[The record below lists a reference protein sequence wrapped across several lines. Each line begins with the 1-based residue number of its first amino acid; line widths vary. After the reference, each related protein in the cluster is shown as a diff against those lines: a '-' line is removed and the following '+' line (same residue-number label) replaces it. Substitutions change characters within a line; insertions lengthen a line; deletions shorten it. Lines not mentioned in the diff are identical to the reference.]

1 MGLRGQAIPDALK
14 RDGFLVKHPGIY
26 TLLSTLNAHY
36 NVNLGG
42 NSETGGVELCRMGTM
57 FHGYSHAFLHY

>member
-42 NSETGGVELCRMGTM
+42 NFELCRMGTM
-57 FHGYSHAFLHY
+57 SHGYSHAFLHY